1 MKYLIQ
7 INNDD
12 GKLMLGTKVE
22 TPHEVGKAIS
32 SMLGVRIGE
41 WEKMTIEIDKV
52 ES

>member
-1 MKYLIQ
+1 MKYLIR
-7 INNDD
+7 ITNAD
-12 GKLMLGTKVE
+12 GDLMLGSKVD
-22 TPHEVGKAIS
+22 TPHEVGKTIS